1 MVQRSSDQGYGRTW
15 LMRSAWPTCASLA
28 TQARGLSHEVEM
40 QNEIRAIARARWR
53 VAIALSAAVFLLY
66 FGFIL
71 AVAFAKDAMA
81 VEVVP
86 GLTWGILFGA
96 IVIVGAWATTW
107 IYVSW
112 ANRHFDARLSRLGAG
127 EGRP

>member
-1 MVQRSSDQGYGRTW
+1 M
-15 LMRSAWPTCASLA
+15 
-28 TQARGLSHEVEM
+28 H
-40 QNEIRAIARARWR
+40 NEIRAIARARWR
-53 VAIALSAAVFLLY
+53 VAIALSAAVFILY

-81 VEVVP
+81 AEVAP

-96 IVIVGAWATTW
+96 FVIVGAWATTW

-112 ANRHFDARLSRLGAG
+112 ANRHFDARLSRLGEG

>member
-1 MVQRSSDQGYGRTW
+1 MVQRSSDHGCGRAW
-15 LMRSAWPTCASLA
+15 LMRGAGPTCASVA
-28 TQARGLSHEVEM
+28 KQASGLFCEVEM
-40 QNEIRAIARARWR
+40 HNEIRAIARARWR
-53 VAIALSAAVFLLY
+53 VAIALSAAVFILY

-71 AVAFAKDAMA
+71 AVAFAKEAMA
-81 VEVVP
+81 MQVAP

-96 IVIVGAWATTW
+96 FVIVGAWATTW

-112 ANRHFDARLSRLGAG
+112 ANRHFDARLSRLGEG